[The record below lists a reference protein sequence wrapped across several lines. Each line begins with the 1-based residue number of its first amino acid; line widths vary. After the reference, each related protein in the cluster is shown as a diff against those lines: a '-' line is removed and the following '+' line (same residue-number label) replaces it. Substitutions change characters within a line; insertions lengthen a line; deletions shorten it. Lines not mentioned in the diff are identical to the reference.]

1 MGSAMRSVIRVAM
14 RAAPRHGAVRCA
26 TAAGIALASFVIFA
40 IPQTADAR
48 RSRKRPRP
56 APAIVSEVETPLGLQ
71 GSEGAGAAV
80 VIPFRLLDVSRT
92 PADVEVEFGFDGAN
106 GTEPDGMISPDEYL
120 PATEDRLDP
129 RNTRANRN
137 PQVLTTGAERGAA
150 NAFVWRSDYDVGI
163 SRWLRGEF
171 AVTRQGRYIPDP
183 DHPGSFL
190 FGVACPGVVVRV
202 RAVAG
207 TGRHRTVSDWVTSRA
222 FELDNTATPTV
233 RIESVAAEAAPGG
246 SIAIRWLARHADSE
260 DLNGNG
266 VFEPQL
272 GEDVN
277 GDGRAGLR
285 ALGVHFDFHVL
296 APGEDPA
303 RVSLV
308 ERDRLEWSPC
318 SRLDG
323 AGNNDS
329 LPRGYDLQGAE
340 PFATPI
346 GNSWTFVWD
355 AAADLPPGGTER
367 IVLRG
372 RCVDTTLKRSEPT
385 YWLQPIER

>member
-1 MGSAMRSVIRVAM
+1 MGTAMGSVIRVAM
-14 RAAPRHGAVRCA
+14 RAAPRHGAIRCA
-26 TAAGIALASFVIFA
+26 TAAGFVLAGSMIFA

-48 RSRKRPRP
+48 RPRRRPRP
-56 APAIVSEVETPLGLQ
+56 VPAIVTEVQRPLGLQ
-71 GSEGAGAAV
+71 GSEGAGASV
-80 VIPFRLLDVSRT
+80 VIPFRLLDDSRT
-92 PADVEVEFGFDGAN
+92 PADVEVEFGVDGVN
-106 GTEPDGMISPDEYL
+106 GDPDGMISPDEYR

-150 NAFVWRSDYDVGI
+150 NAFVWRSDYDI
-163 SRWLRGEF
+163 PLQRWLWQNF
-171 AVTRQGRYIPDP
+171 HMAPTGRLTPDP

-190 FGVACPGVVVRV
+190 FGIGSPGVVVRV

-207 TGRHRTVSDWVTSRA
+207 TGRRRTVSDWVTSPA
-222 FELDNTATPTV
+222 FELDNTSTPTM
-233 RIESVAAEAAPGG
+233 RIDSVAPGG
-246 SIAIRWLARHADSE
+246 GEARGVSIAWLARHADSE

-277 GDGRAGLR
+277 GDGRAELR

-303 RVSLV
+303 RMTAV

-323 AGNNDS
+323 AGDNDS

-355 AAADLPPGGTER
+355 AASDLPPGGTER

-372 RCVDTTLKRSEPT
+372 RCVDTTLKRSEPA
-385 YWLQPIER
+385 YWLSPVPR